1 MMKKI
6 KDERLQ
12 HENLNN
18 IRIVYI
24 IQTIGIFAILVY
36 DLVTKGVNGMT
47 ENPLWIVLLVA
58 TVTSTYLNMSISVDN
73 ETVTKSPKRGLNI
86 SILILILVSIVIG
99 IFVAISDGFNMYNGL
114 VMGGIIFICGLVPV
128 IYIYHL
134 RKKRSKDS
142 DI

>member
-1 MMKKI
+1 MKKI

-12 HENLNN
+12 YENLNN

-24 IQTIGIFAILVY
+24 IQTIGIFAILAY

-58 TVTSTYLNMSISVDN
+58 VITSTYLNMSISVDN

-86 SILILILVSIVIG
+86 SILILTLVSIVIG
-99 IFVAISDGFNMYNGL
+99 IFVSIPDGFNMYNGL
-114 VMGGIIFICGLVPV
+114 IMGGIIFISGLVPT
-128 IYIYHL
+128 IYIYYL
-134 RKKRSKDS
+134 RKKQSEDS

>member
-58 TVTSTYLNMSISVDN
+58 TVTSTYLI
-73 ETVTKSPKRGLNI
+73 
-86 SILILILVSIVIG
+86 
-99 IFVAISDGFNMYNGL
+99 
-114 VMGGIIFICGLVPV
+114 
-128 IYIYHL
+128 
-134 RKKRSKDS
+134 
-142 DI
+142 

>member
-1 MMKKI
+1 
-6 KDERLQ
+6 
-12 HENLNN
+12 
-18 IRIVYI
+18 
-24 IQTIGIFAILVY
+24 
-36 DLVTKGVNGMT
+36 
-47 ENPLWIVLLVA
+47 
-58 TVTSTYLNMSISVDN
+58 MSISVDN